1 MINYE
6 KYKNTNI
13 WFLDHQ
19 LRFPKGIEFNIKESN
34 ATTNMTGV
42 DIKSCEKDLSLDYFL
57 LTRKV
62 WEHRNEIKTVDK
74 EYIDKLS
81 KMAASNYISDL
92 EASYDEDFVIEILD
106 RINSNMNKYHLSCVL
121 NSPNSE
127 YSSIDQDVY
136 PCGPMI
142 DGVLK

>member
-1 MINYE
+1 MINYK
-6 KYKNTNI
+6 KYKDTNI

-19 LRFPKGIEFNIKESN
+19 LRFPKGIEFNIKKSDGC
-34 ATTNMTGV
+34 TGV

-62 WEHRNEIKTVDK
+62 WEHRNKIKTVDK

-92 EASYDEDFVIEILD
+92 EASYDEDFIIEILD
-106 RINSNMNKYHLSCVL
+106 RVNSNMNKYYLSYIL
-121 NSPNSE
+121 NSPNSRYE
-127 YSSIDQDVY
+127 SINQNIY
-136 PCGPMI
+136 PCGPC
-142 DGVLK
+142 LE

>member
-1 MINYE
+1 MIDYK
-6 KYKNTNI
+6 KYQNMNI
-13 WFLDHQ
+13 WFLDHE
-19 LRFPKGIEFNIKESN
+19 LRFPKGIEFSINEN
-34 ATTNMTGV
+34 CV

-57 LTRKV
+57 LARKV
-62 WEHRNEIKTVDK
+62 WEYRNEVKTVDK

-81 KMAASNYISDL
+81 KIATSNYISDL

-106 RINSNMNKYHLSCVL
+106 RINYNMNKYHLSCVL